1 VAEARATAVPAPP
14 AAGAPA
20 AGALP
25 VAAARPAAVPG
36 TARLPRLRALT
47 GSYGFRLAAV
57 LLAAVAAAV
66 GVLAYGNPAAPGSA
80 GFWIIVQSRFAS
92 VGTILVVAFCQG
104 VATVAFHTVTQN
116 RILTPSI
123 LGFDALYR
131 VIQTGIV
138 FLLGA
143 GALAATDGLAKVALQ
158 SAVMVAFATVLYGW
172 LFTGTR
178 ANLHLLLLVGV
189 VLGMGFGSLST
200 FMQRLL
206 TPSEF
211 DILSARLFGNIS
223 ASDASYL
230 PWGALVCV
238 VVGTVLWRRRHVLDV
253 VALGRDTAVS
263 LGVRHRREV
272 LITLVLVAVL
282 ISVSTSLVGPMT
294 FFGFV
299 VAMLTYQV
307 VGDSRH
313 ARTLPM
319 VAAVAAATLLGAYF
333 VLRHVFYAAGLISV
347 IIELGG
353 GLVFLVHLIRKGL
366 R

>member
-1 VAEARATAVPAPP
+1 MVELTTASRRV
-14 AAGAPA
+14 
-20 AGALP
+20 
-25 VAAARPAAVPG
+25 RPG
-36 TARLPRLRALT
+36 TAPARVERPWRTVVR
-47 GSYGFRLAAV
+47 SYGFRLGVVVAV
-57 LLAAVAAAV
+57 ALAAAA
-66 GVLAYGNPAAPGSA
+66 GILAYGNPAAPGSS
-80 GFWIIVQSRFAS
+80 GFWVIVGSRLAS

-104 VATVAFHTVTQN
+104 VATVVFHAVTNN

-131 VIQTGIV
+131 VVQTGLV
-138 FLLGA
+138 FFFGA
-143 GALAATDGLAKVALQ
+143 GSLAATDGLPKIALQ
-158 SAVMVAFATVLYGW
+158 SLLMVGFASLLYGW

-189 VLGMGFGSLST
+189 VLGMGFGALST

-238 VVGTVLWRRRHVLDV
+238 VVGAVLWRRRHVLDV
-253 VALGRDTAVS
+253 VSLGRETATS
-263 LGVRHRREV
+263 LGVRHQREV
-272 LITLVLVAVL
+272 MLALFLVAVL
-282 ISVSTSLVGPMT
+282 VSVSTSLVGPMT

-307 VGDSRH
+307 VGTSRH
-313 ARTLPM
+313 SRTLPM
-319 VAAVAAATLLGAYF
+319 VVAVACATLLLAYF
-333 VLRHVFYAAGLISV
+333 VLRHVFYAAGLVSV

-353 GLVFLVHLIRKGL
+353 GLVFLVYLLRKGL

>member
-1 VAEARATAVPAPP
+1 MVDVRT
-14 AAGAPA
+14 AGAQ
-20 AGALP
+20 GP
-25 VAAARPAAVPG
+25 VLSPG
-36 TARLPRLRALT
+36 LRAHRWRRLTRSYGARLALV
-47 GSYGFRLAAV
+47 A
-57 LLAAVAAAV
+57 LLAVAAAV
-66 GVLAYGNPAAPGSA
+66 GILVHANPAAPGSR
-80 GFWIIVQSRFAS
+80 GFWVIVESRAVS

-104 VATVAFHTVTQN
+104 VATVVFHTVTGN

-131 VIQTGIV
+131 VIQTSLV
-138 FLLGA
+138 FFLGA
-143 GALAATDGLAKVALQ
+143 GSLAAVDGLGKVAVQ
-158 SAVMVAFATVLYGW
+158 SLLMIVFASVLYGW
-172 LFTGTR
+172 LFTGTK
-178 ANLHLLLLVGV
+178 ADLHLLLLVGV

-223 ASDASYL
+223 TSHVSYL

-238 VVGTVLWRRRHVLDV
+238 VVGTVVWRRRHVLDV
-253 VALGRDTAVS
+253 VALGRETATS
-263 LGVRHRREV
+263 LGVRHQREV
-272 LITLVLVAVL
+272 MLTLVLVAVL
-282 ISVSTSLVGPMT
+282 ISVSTSMVGPMT

-299 VAMLTYQV
+299 VAMLTYQI
-307 VGDSRH
+307 VGSSDH

-319 VAAVAAATLLGAYF
+319 VVAVAAATLLGAYF

-347 IIELGG
+347 IIELCG
-353 GLVFLVHLIRKGL
+353 GLVFLLYLLRKGL

>member
-1 VAEARATAVPAPP
+1 MAEVATTSPAPAPATPAGRAAPP
-14 AAGAPA
+14 ARA
-20 AGALP
+20 A
-25 VAAARPAAVPG
+25 
-36 TARLPRLRALT
+36 RLRAVA
-47 GSYGFRLAAV
+47 GSYGVRLAVVTLVA
-57 LLAAVAAAV
+57 LAAAV
-66 GVLAYGNPAAPGSA
+66 GVLTYGNPAPPGSP
-80 GFWIIVQSRFAS
+80 GFWVIVRSRFAS

-104 VATVAFHTVTQN
+104 VATVVFHTVTNN

-123 LGFDALYR
+123 LGFDAMYR
-131 VIQTGIV
+131 VIQTALV
-138 FLLGA
+138 FLFGA
-143 GALAATDGLAKVALQ
+143 GTLAATDGLGKIALQ
-158 SAVMVAFATVLYGW
+158 SLLMVGVASLLYGW

-178 ANLHLLLLVGV
+178 ADLHLLLLVGV

-223 ASDASYL
+223 VSDASYL

-253 VALGRDTAVS
+253 VALGRGTATS
-263 LGVRHRREV
+263 LGVRHQREV
-272 LITLVLVAVL
+272 LLTLVLVAVL
-282 ISVSTSLVGPMT
+282 ISVSTSMVGPMT

-307 VGDSRH
+307 VGTSRH
-313 ARTLPM
+313 AQTLPM
-319 VAAVAAATLLGAYF
+319 VVAVASATLLLAYL
-333 VLRHVFYAAGLISV
+333 VLRHVFYAGGLVSV

-353 GLVFLVHLIRKGL
+353 GLVFLVHLLRKGL

>member
-1 VAEARATAVPAPP
+1 VADLRTRPRTVVRADTRDSHAVATPSRRAFRDSYS
-14 AAGAPA
+14 
-20 AGALP
+20 L
-25 VAAARPAAVPG
+25 
-36 TARLPRLRALT
+36 RL
-47 GSYGFRLAAV
+47 GLASFI
-57 LLAAVAAAV
+57 AVAAALSILV
-66 GVLAYGNPAAPGSA
+66 YGNPAPRGSS
-80 GFWIIVQSRFAS
+80 GYWVIVESRLAS

-104 VATVAFHTVTQN
+104 VATVVFHTVTNN

-131 VIQTGIV
+131 VIQTALV
-138 FLLGA
+138 FAFGA
-143 GALAATDGLAKVALQ
+143 GTLAATDGLGKVALQ
-158 SAVMVAFATVLYGW
+158 SLLMIGFASVLYGW
-172 LFTGTR
+172 LFTGTK
-178 ANLHLLLLVGV
+178 ANLHLLLLVGI
-189 VLGMGFGSLST
+189 VLGMGFGALST

-230 PWGALVCV
+230 PWGALVCLA
-238 VVGTVLWRRRHVLDV
+238 VGAVLWRRRHVLDV
-253 VALGRDTAVS
+253 VALGRETATS
-263 LGVRHRREV
+263 LGVRHQREV
-272 LITLVLVAVL
+272 LLVLVLVAVL

-307 VGDSRH
+307 VGTSQH
-313 ARTLPM
+313 ALTLPM
-319 VAAVAAATLLGAYF
+319 VVAVSTATLLTAYF

-353 GLVFLVHLIRKGL
+353 GLIFLVYLLRKGL

>member
-1 VAEARATAVPAPP
+1 MAEVATTSPR
-14 AAGAPA
+14 
-20 AGALP
+20 
-25 VAAARPAAVPG
+25 VAAPTPPGAA
-36 TARLPRLRALT
+36 PRRRAVT
-47 GSYGFRLAAV
+47 GSYGLRLGVVV
-57 LLAAVAAAV
+57 LVALAAAV
-66 GVLAYGNPAAPGSA
+66 GILTYGNPAAPGSS
-80 GFWIIVQSRFAS
+80 GFWVIVRSRFAS

-104 VATVAFHTVTQN
+104 VATVVFHTVTHN

-131 VIQTGIV
+131 VIQTALV
-138 FLLGA
+138 FLFGA
-143 GALAATDGLAKVALQ
+143 GTLAATDGLGKVALQ
-158 SAVMVAFATVLYGW
+158 SLVMVAFASVLYGW

-178 ANLHLLLLVGV
+178 ADLHLLLLVGV
-189 VLGMGFGSLST
+189 VLGMGFGALST

-223 ASDASYL
+223 ASDVSYL

-238 VVGTVLWRRRHVLDV
+238 VVGAVLWRRRHVLDV
-253 VALGRDTAVS
+253 VALGRETATS
-263 LGVRHRREV
+263 LGVRHQREV
-272 LITLVLVAVL
+272 VLTLVLVAVL
-282 ISVSTSLVGPMT
+282 ISVSTSMVGPMT

-319 VAAVAAATLLGAYF
+319 VVAVACATLLLAYF
-333 VLRHVFYAAGLISV
+333 VLRHVFYGAGLVSV

-353 GLVFLVHLIRKGL
+353 GLVFLIHLLRKGL

>member
-1 VAEARATAVPAPP
+1 MAETTTSAPHT
-14 AAGAPA
+14 G
-20 AGALP
+20 
-25 VAAARPAAVPG
+25 PAAVPSG
-36 TARLPRLRALT
+36 PGLAEPAAVTPTTTTGRWRVVT
-47 GSYGFRLAAV
+47 GSYGFRLALV
-57 LLAAVAAAV
+57 SLVSLAAAV
-66 GVLAYGNPAAPGSA
+66 GLLTWDNPAAPGSS
-80 GFWIIVQSRFAS
+80 GFWVIVRSRLTA

-104 VATVAFHTVTQN
+104 VATVVFHGVTNN

-131 VIQTGIV
+131 VIQTALV
-138 FLLGA
+138 FLFGA
-143 GALAATDGLAKVALQ
+143 GTLAATDGLPKVALQ
-158 SAVMVAFATVLYGW
+158 SLVMIAFASLLYGW

-189 VLGMGFGSLST
+189 VLGMGFGSLAM

-211 DILSARLFGNIS
+211 DILSARLFGSIS
-223 ASDASYL
+223 ASNAAYL
-230 PWGALVCV
+230 PWGALVCAL
-238 VVGTVLWRRRHVLDV
+238 VGAVLWRRRHVLDV
-253 VALGRDTAVS
+253 VALGRETATS
-263 LGVRHRREV
+263 LGVRHQREV
-272 LITLVLVAVL
+272 VLVLVLVAVL
-282 ISVSTSLVGPMT
+282 VSVSTSMVGPMT

-319 VAAVAAATLLGAYF
+319 VVAVACATLLLAYL
-333 VLRHVFYAAGLISV
+333 VLRHVFYAAGLVSV
-347 IIELGG
+347 VIELGG
-353 GLVFLVHLIRKGL
+353 GLVFLLYLLRKGL